1 MLRVTDASC
10 KFQDFQPFLHWCF
23 QIPLGSTV
31 SMSARLDMAGLS
43 FSNADAAGSRA
54 GEVGAATCATW
65 QPIFGRIPF
74 QLAIQSDSSAA
85 RCIRFFW
92 FFCLFCFSSTPCCSH
107 LLKSTPLWRRPPAPP
122 KRTVEQMLTMI
133 QAAVGCFLQ
142 TSAVKNDGCQWK
154 TSCKVHVKSDATY

>member
-43 FSNADAAGSRA
+43 FSNADAAGEPRWRGGGQLPA
-54 GEVGAATCATW
+54 PHGN
-65 QPIFGRIPF
+65 QFFGRIPF

-85 RCIRFFW
+85 RCIRFF
-92 FFCLFCFSSTPCCSH
+92 
-107 LLKSTPLWRRPPAPP
+107 
-122 KRTVEQMLTMI
+122 
-133 QAAVGCFLQ
+133 
-142 TSAVKNDGCQWK
+142 
-154 TSCKVHVKSDATY
+154 